1 MVTAKVIK
9 DVNPMSD
16 EKYQELEVGKEYIV
30 EDISMG
36 QSLTYVQLEGV
47 NNFINSICLDFYEDR
62 KELNNDKRF
71 NPYLK

>member
-47 NNFINSICLDFYEDR
+47 NNFINSICLDFYEDG

>member
-1 MVTAKVIK
+1 
-9 DVNPMSD
+9 
-16 EKYQELEVGKEYIV
+16 
-30 EDISMG
+30 MG

-47 NNFINSICLDFYEDR
+47 NNFINSVYLDFYEDG